1 MPMYLTTIAIIG
13 SIIFILVK
21 GGTDILQKITT
32 STSVSGS
39 MKGVSI
45 WMVVVLI
52 INLLLLIIILAYY
65 FNRIKNKPIGRPGLK
80 GFRGPKGED
89 AIESEL

>member
-1 MPMYLTTIAIIG
+1 MYLTTIAIIG
-13 SIIFILVK
+13 SIIFIIVK
-21 GGTDILQKITT
+21 SGTDILQKITT
-32 STSVSGS
+32 STSISSS
-39 MKGVSI
+39 MKSI
-45 WMVVVLI
+45 NIWIVIYLI